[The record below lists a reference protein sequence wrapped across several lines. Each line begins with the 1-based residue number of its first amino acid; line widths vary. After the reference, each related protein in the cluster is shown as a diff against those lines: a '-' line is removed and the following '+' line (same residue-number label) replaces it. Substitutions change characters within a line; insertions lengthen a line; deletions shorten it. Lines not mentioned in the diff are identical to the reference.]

1 MNLEIPVFLTVLGDY
16 GLHWSPYCIDDNIGT
31 PTTNSR
37 AFVGVHVVPP
47 PSHSYHFCVSLL
59 FGILI
64 VSLLENIFRQ
74 SHCASTCT
82 IQKQLDILGH
92 QSCLMKLLTH
102 LSLQT
107 GRTTK
112 VYTFGLSYPVDLH
125 VFATTI
131 AFRYNMQIWFHSSN
145 VFIITFSLGHII
157 DSYSSG
163 YELHYVK
170 VLL

>member
-1 MNLEIPVFLTVLGDY
+1 MGFTGVRTVLTTIPEHLLLIP
-16 GLHWSPYCIDDNIGT
+16 GLLC
-31 PTTNSR
+31 
-37 AFVGVHVVPP
+37 GVHVAPP
-47 PSHSYHFCVSLL
+47 PPPFVSFYVSLL

-92 QSCLMKLLTH
+92 QSCLMKLLAH

-131 AFRYNMQIWFHSSN
+131 AFRYNMQI
-145 VFIITFSLGHII
+145 
-157 DSYSSG
+157 
-163 YELHYVK
+163 
-170 VLL
+170 